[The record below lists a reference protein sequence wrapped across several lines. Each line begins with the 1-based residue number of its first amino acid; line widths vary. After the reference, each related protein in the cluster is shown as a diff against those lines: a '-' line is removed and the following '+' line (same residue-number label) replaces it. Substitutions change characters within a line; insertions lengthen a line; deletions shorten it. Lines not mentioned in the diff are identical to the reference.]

1 MHDDSSTA
9 KYLWL
14 RIVLCETEC
23 ESTGMSPQHNQW
35 PVILLTGK
43 KKAEYDQDSVKSY
56 QEQRYV
62 SMCYLHAVAWIL
74 LHVVY

>member
-23 ESTGMSPQHNQW
+23 GSAGMST
-35 PVILLTGK
+35 IK
-43 KKAEYDQDSVKSY
+43 KTEDSAKSH

-62 SMCYLHAVAWIL
+62 SVLFALDTATCSIATNNL
-74 LHVVY
+74 L